1 VSSVSSA
8 HRDSRI
14 EGLDG
19 ARGGLAERR
28 DGVMVL
34 GVDSVTVVVIVG
46 NDSGGPMGEGPGK
59 GGGTN
64 LIGLAEDGGR
74 CGTAAGRSGR
84 NSIDR
89 REGLDTEDSGRATP
103 LAIIVVETD
112 GVLSMSVGELIVEK
126 SSSGYMANSG
136 SLKITGGSGIGSTVT
151 VGSGTGICTSS
162 TGGGG
167 VTISSPGGG
176 TTPSTGWMMTCSTG
190 SGTAT

>member
-1 VSSVSSA
+1 MSSVSGA

-19 ARGGLAERR
+19 TPGGLAERR

-74 CGTAAGRSGR
+74 CGTVAGRSER

-89 REGLDTEDSGRATP
+89 REGLDTEDSGSATS

-126 SSSGYMANSG
+126 SSGYMTNPG
-136 SLKITGGSGIGSTVT
+136 SMKVTGGSGIGSTVT
-151 VGSGTGICTSS
+151 VGSGTAICTSS